1 MICSEE
7 LWLIWKLILGGGFR
21 KLIQEIERIGNC
33 LSNQDYVEYRQVL
46 IDSNGSWHPVVSV

>member
-33 LSNQDYVEYRQVL
+33 LSNQDYVEYR
-46 IDSNGSWHPVVSV
+46 